1 MTAAIRGAATA
12 MILGLVAA
20 ACAGAST
27 ATTGA
32 SDATVTTS
40 PPTTQTTVEES
51 TTTAPPEATTTSIS
65 EPTDRTAVLED
76 GRPATFMAVTD
87 DYEAV
92 EVDTASGRVIRSF
105 GQRATAA
112 ELISADE
119 IAPNVVDG
127 VWRTVSG
134 ETVMVSEC
142 CEPAG
147 GHIAFL
153 KEGEHLDR
161 DYEIEASQ
169 GWWVVPS
176 AHSDLVIITGYYT
189 EVVDATDTP
198 TATTRV
204 TLFENDGSG
213 VGAIGWSLDGSAIFW
228 LDEGAGELTA
238 WNRTDDGFSLDSSIP
253 IDWIGSNQHVLGLG
267 MQSTGNLVSFLTTFG
282 SDGQPVDT
290 EGVVYSTASGE
301 VLARFP
307 VPAGSA
313 YGGYDPSG
321 RFLLYTTLDGQVTYQ
336 GLGREGVLG
345 DGYLF
350 ASW

>member
-1 MTAAIRGAATA
+1 MTARRHVASAI
-12 MILGLVAA
+12 ILGLVTA

-27 ATTGA
+27 STTET
-32 SDATVTTS
+32 SVSTVTTS
-40 PPTTQTTVEES
+40 PPTTETTMEAS
-51 TTTAPPEATTTSIS
+51 TTTAPLEATTTSTS
-65 EPTDRTAVLED
+65 ESTDRTAVLDD

-92 EVDTASGRVIRSF
+92 EVDTADGRVIRSF

-112 ELISADE
+112 ELTSGDE

-127 VWRTVSG
+127 VWRSSSG

-147 GHIAFL
+147 GHITFL
-153 KEGEHLDR
+153 RNDEQLDR
-161 DYEIEASQ
+161 DYDTPASQ

-176 AHSDLVIITGYYT
+176 AHSDLVIITGYIT
-189 EVVDATDTP
+189 EVVDAGQGP
-198 TATTRV
+198 TATSRV

-213 VGAIGWSLDGSAIFW
+213 VGAIGWSLDGTSIFR
-228 LDEGAGELTA
+228 LDEAAGELTT
-238 WNRTDDGFSLDSSIP
+238 WTRTDDGISLDSTVP

-267 MQSTGNLVSFLTTFG
+267 MQSTGNLVSFLTTFA
-282 SDGQPVDT
+282 SDGQPIDT
-290 EGVVYSTASGE
+290 EGLVYSTTSGE

-321 RFLLYTTLDGQVTYQ
+321 RFLLYTTLDGQVIYQ

>member
-1 MTAAIRGAATA
+1 MTAATRQAAVA
-12 MILGLVAA
+12 IILGLVIA

-27 ATTGA
+27 STTVTA
-32 SDATVTTS
+32 VTTVTTV
-40 PPTTQTTVEES
+40 PTTTQPEVDES
-51 TTTAPPEATTTSIS
+51 TTSAPPEATTTSIS
-65 EPTDRTAVLED
+65 ESTVFTPVLED

-92 EVDTASGRVIRSF
+92 EVDTATGQVIRSL
-105 GQRATAA
+105 GQRAGAA
-112 ELISADE
+112 DLASGDE

-153 KEGEHLDR
+153 KEVDHLDR
-161 DYEIEASQ
+161 DYETEASQ

-176 AHSDLVIITGYYT
+176 AHSDLVIITGYFT
-189 EVVDATDTP
+189 EVVDARQGP
-198 TATTRV
+198 TATNRV

-228 LDEGAGELTA
+228 LDEGAGELTT
-238 WNRTDDGFSLDSSIP
+238 WNRADDGFSLDSSVP
-253 IDWIGSNQHVLGLG
+253 IDWVGSNQHVLGLG
-267 MQSTGNLVSFLTTFG
+267 MQSTGNLVSFLTTFS